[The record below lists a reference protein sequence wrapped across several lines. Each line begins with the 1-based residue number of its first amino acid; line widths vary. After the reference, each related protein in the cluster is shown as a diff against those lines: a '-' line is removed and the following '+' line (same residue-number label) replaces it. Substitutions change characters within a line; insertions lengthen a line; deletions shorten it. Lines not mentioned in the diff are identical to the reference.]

1 MASAVLSI
9 KPAIQLA
16 VYEATR
22 ARLLK
27 RWQASALSAGHAF
40 LLGAFARAFATVLV
54 FPYIRA
60 KFMLKNEKSLSANGD
75 SSSIRDLIASMHRA
89 MALVVERQGLAG
101 LYKGLPEELARA
113 TTSAALLMAVRSG

>member
-1 MASAVLSI
+1 MASAVLSL

-16 VYEATR
+16 TYEATR

-27 RWQASALSAGHAF
+27 RWQATSLSVGHAF

-60 KFMLKNEKSLSANGD
+60 KFMLKNEKSLSTNGSGS
-75 SSSIRDLIASMHRA
+75 SSSIGDLISSMHRA
-89 MALVVERQGLAG
+89 MALVVERQGLGG
-101 LYKGLPEELARA
+101 LYK
-113 TTSAALLMAVRSG
+113 